1 MLLMTDEKGTT
12 TGVIDTVIDGVS
24 VYFDG
29 SGVQIDDIPSDGQ
42 EQTAFNMAS
51 HGNSDLFIGL
61 VDLTGES
68 YIPKLRFNSGFGGPN
83 IELIFEELVLIRDSF
98 RSHRGQLMVIPP
110 LRAGIDRIP
119 GHLPLR
125 VQKGKDT
132 DPFQLKITDITDD
145 KGDDEMMRSQMDLEL
160 ARAGDVT
167 LTVTGDDEQLFLKP
181 PLSIVFKTAEN
192 GGRFPV
198 MAQAFGRI
206 ATRLARARRG

>member
-1 MLLMTDEKGTT
+1 MTDERGIT
-12 TGVIDTVIDGVS
+12 TGVIDAVIDGVS

-29 SGVQIDDIPSDGQ
+29 SGVQIDDIPNDGQ

-110 LRAGIDRIP
+110 LRAGMDRIP
-119 GHLPLR
+119 RHLPLK

-132 DPFQLKITDITDD
+132 DPFQLRITDITDD
-145 KGDDEMMRSQMDLEL
+145 KGYGEMRSQMDLEL

-167 LTVTGDDEQLFLKP
+167 LAVRGDDEQP

-206 ATRLARARRG
+206 ATRLAGARRG

>member
-1 MLLMTDEKGTT
+1 MIDERGLK
-12 TGVIDTVIDGVS
+12 TGVINTVIDGVS

-42 EQTAFNMAS
+42 EHTAFNMAS

-68 YIPKLRFNSGFGGPN
+68 YIPNMRFNSGFGGPN

-98 RSHRGQLMVIPP
+98 RSRRGQLMDVSPLQAGVDIIP
-110 LRAGIDRIP
+110 R
-119 GHLPLR
+119 HLSLR
-125 VQKGKDT
+125 VEEGGNEDGYLYRVT
-132 DPFQLKITDITDD
+132 GITDD
-145 KGDDEMMRSQMDLEL
+145 KGYGEMDSGSQMDLEL
-160 ARAGDVT
+160 ARSGDVT
-167 LTVTGDDEQLFLKP
+167 VRVRGSDEQP

-206 ATRLARARRG
+206 TQRLARARRR